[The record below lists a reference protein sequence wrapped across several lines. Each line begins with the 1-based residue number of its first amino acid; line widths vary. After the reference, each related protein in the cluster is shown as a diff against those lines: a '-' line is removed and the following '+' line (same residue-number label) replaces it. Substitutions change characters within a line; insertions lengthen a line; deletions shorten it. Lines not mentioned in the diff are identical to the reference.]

1 MKGLDTYAPPDRDEW
16 KPCYPM
22 VKAHA
27 KRMQMS
33 GNITGAVSYSAIYAR
48 IIHENPLGW
57 KIQGNK
63 VKFLQKAYL
72 QTRKTYLRNLR
83 KLKVAR
89 VARFA
94 KTYDRGITKTF
105 DMKNL

>member
-1 MKGLDTYAPPDRDEW
+1 
-16 KPCYPM
+16 
-22 VKAHA
+22 
-27 KRMQMS
+27 MQRA
-33 GNITGAVSYSAIYAR
+33 GNITGAVSYSAIYAK
-48 IIHENPLGW
+48 IIHENPHGW

-63 VKFLQKAYL
+63 IKFLQKAYL

-94 KTYDRGITKTF
+94 KTYDRGVTKTF